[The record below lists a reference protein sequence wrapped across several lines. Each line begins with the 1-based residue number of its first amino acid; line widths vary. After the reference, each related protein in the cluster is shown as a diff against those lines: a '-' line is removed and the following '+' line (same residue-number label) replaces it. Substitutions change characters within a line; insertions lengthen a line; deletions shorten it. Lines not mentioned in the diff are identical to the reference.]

1 MCTARCSPD
10 MVRGGRP
17 SGRRSRMEMGRG
29 IRPTMGPVRRY
40 CTEGH
45 PRDFN
50 AKCSLHVKGGGGDG
64 LNSQKL
70 HKIDFLIIRGGHS

>member
-17 SGRRSRMEMGRG
+17 SGRRGRMEMGRG

-50 AKCSLHVKGGGGDG
+50 AKCSLHVKGGGDG